1 MRTKINCNVS
11 QFFSKKEIPQTNYV
25 MHTMHCARNITLCKI
40 CKEGIPKTKYEEHQR
55 ICEKKKVVIKPI
67 PLPST
72 LERSHYFQERKAIED
87 KKIEARK
94 ERYLQRHDRLVD
106 TGYSLQDSS
115 YRTARPNSI
124 DRPMGNYTYGRSQ
137 SSYFDKSP
145 IKQNGTTSSTKID
158 VKKEKSPPKVSQ
170 SVASP
175 QPEKKPEVKPSGM
188 LACKYC
194 DLELPKLELE
204 EHENYCGSRTD
215 KCLECGELVMYK
227 YKQIHMD
234 SNHGFLKLKDG
245 KYLNDICI
253 MHL

>member
-1 MRTKINCNVS
+1 
-11 QFFSKKEIPQTNYV
+11 
-25 MHTMHCARNITLCKI
+25 MHCARNITLCKT
-40 CKEGIPKTKYEEHQR
+40 CKEGIPKSEFEKHQK
-55 ICEKKKVVIKPI
+55 ICEKKKVQVG
-67 PLPST
+67 PLVTTST
-72 LERSHYFQERKAIED
+72 LEKSPYFQDRKAIED

-94 ERYLQRHDRLVD
+94 ERYLQRHDRLAD
-106 TGYSLQDSS
+106 TGYSLQGSS
-115 YRTARPNSI
+115 HRTARPNSI
-124 DRPMGNYTYGRSQ
+124 DRPMGNYSYGRSA
-137 SSYFDKSP
+137 SSYFDTSP

-158 VKKEKSPPKVSQ
+158 VKKEQVPPKVTQ
-170 SVASP
+170 SVAP
-175 QPEKKPEVKPSGM
+175 QPEKKPQVKPSGM

-245 KYLNDICI
+245 MY
-253 MHL
+253 